1 MVKWLD
7 AKDDAIQLLKRR
19 LAQQRDETKHQ
30 EEKVQEL
37 EEYIWI
43 QEDYFMEQMS
53 ETELQTTSTQ

>member
-37 EEYIWI
+37 EEYI
-43 QEDYFMEQMS
+43 
-53 ETELQTTSTQ
+53 